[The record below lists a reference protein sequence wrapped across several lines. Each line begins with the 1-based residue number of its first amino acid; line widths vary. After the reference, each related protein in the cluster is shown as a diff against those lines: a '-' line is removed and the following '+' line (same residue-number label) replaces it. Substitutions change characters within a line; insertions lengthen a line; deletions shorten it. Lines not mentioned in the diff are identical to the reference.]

1 MQIRPA
7 FWGVLIVLISGLV
20 GFAFSGA
27 IIYLRLL
34 YFGSFLILLCFLWT
48 YFSLRGVT
56 VKRTARFLRQSVGQ
70 VFEERFEIIN
80 DHFLLKLW
88 IDIRDMSGL
97 PGQKGSKVL
106 TWVGPHQRRSYVA
119 YTRLMYRGQFLLGP
133 TIVSSGDPF
142 GLFSYVRVFPG
153 DRPLLV
159 LPYMVDIKNIPTP
172 PGVLPGG
179 KALRRRTV
187 DVTPYG
193 AGVRE
198 YAPGDSLN
206 RIHWPTT
213 ARKDRLM
220 VKEFDQD
227 PQADIWILIDA
238 QAKAQ
243 LVLPDENGDAS
254 EENAERLWIWRHQ
267 YKFQLPNNTFD
278 YVISTAASIA
288 NHYIQLGKAVGLA
301 GAGQTFIVL
310 SSERGERQL
319 GKILEML
326 AFINA
331 DGKLPLDGVVEAQA
345 PHLARGS
352 TVIMITPSENKTIE
366 VAVDDLTHRDLE
378 PVVILIDRVSFQGN
392 GQPQDLMLRLRGRG
406 VPVILISKG
415 ANLKSALE
423 QGYS

>member
-7 FWGVLIVLISGLV
+7 FWGILVVLILGLV

-34 YFGSFLILLCFLWT
+34 YFGSFLIFLCFLWT

-70 VFEERFEIIN
+70 VFEERFEIAN

-88 IDIRDMSGL
+88 IDIRDMSGI

-106 TWVGPHQRRSYVA
+106 TWIGPHQRRSYVA
-119 YTRLMYRGQFLLGP
+119 YTRLMHRGQFLLGP

-142 GLFSYVRVFPG
+142 GLFSYSRVFPE
-153 DRPLLV
+153 DRSLLV

-179 KALRRRTV
+179 KALRRKTL

-238 QAKAQ
+238 QKKAQ
-243 LVLPDENGDAS
+243 LILPDENGDQP
-254 EENAERLWIWRHQ
+254 ETNAERSWIWRHQ

-278 YVISTAASIA
+278 YVISAAASIA

-301 GAGQTFIVL
+301 GAGQSFIVL

-352 TVIMITPSENKTIE
+352 TVILITPTENKTIE
-366 VAVDDLTHRDLE
+366 VAVDDLSHRDLE
-378 PVVILIDRVSFQGN
+378 PVVVLIDRASFQGY
-392 GQPQDLMLRLRGRG
+392 GQPQDLMLRLQGRG
-406 VPVILISKG
+406 VPVILLSKG